1 MFADGDGADTITD
14 FAAGAG
20 AGDVLDLTGEVG
32 LDTFA
37 HVQAAASQ
45 VGSDTFIDLGGED
58 SVTLLGVSLSDL
70 SPDDVLF

>member
-1 MFADGDGADTITD
+1 MAPTPSRTLRRAQGPATS
-14 FAAGAG
+14 
-20 AGDVLDLTGEVG
+20 LTSRAKVG

-37 HVQAAASQ
+37 DVQAAASQ

-58 SVTLLGVSLSDL
+58 SVTLLGVSLGDLSPDDL